1 MSVPASRTPEL
12 PPPPA
17 ERSRGLSAL
26 AWRRLRADRLG
37 LASLAVVGAFVLLM
51 AASALGL
58 VASDWA
64 RERAVSYAPP
74 WIVARDG
81 EAVAGAAGAAAAR
94 GERSDISAVDPLAP
108 YYREWEERASRIEV
122 TEERRLTS
130 LPFGADKWGRDVL
143 QKTVKGA
150 GTSIFVG
157 LAGALLATLIGTL
170 LGAVGGYFG
179 GRVGDAL
186 EWLYNVFTS
195 IPYILLILSFSAVL
209 RRGMDT
215 IVVVLA
221 LSGWTGIYRLVRA
234 EFVRHRVRDYVRAAE
249 ALGTSHARRMFVHI
263 LPNTS
268 HVILVQLSQHVVQFI
283 KAEVILSF
291 LGLGVPVDAV
301 SWGTMLNEAQTELV
315 TGKWWQLASAG
326 ASMAV
331 LVTAFGLLTDA
342 LRDAL
347 DPRLR

>member
-1 MSVPASRTPEL
+1 MSVPAPRPPE
-12 PPPPA
+12 PPPA
-17 ERSRGLSAL
+17 PPERSHRLSAL
-26 AWRRLRADRLG
+26 AWRRLRKDRVG
-37 LASLAVVGAFVLLM
+37 MVSLAVVGAFLLLM
-51 AASALGL
+51 AASALDL
-58 VASDWA
+58 VASDWS

-74 WIVARDG
+74 WL
-81 EAVAGAAGAAAAR
+81 VAGDGPAAAAPGAAAAR

-108 YYREWEERASRIEV
+108 YYREWDERAARIEV
-122 TEERRLTS
+122 TEVHRLTS
-130 LPFGADKWGRDVL
+130 LPLGADKWGRDVL
-143 QKTVKGA
+143 LKTVKGA
-150 GTSIFVG
+150 ETSILVG
-157 LAGALLATLIGTL
+157 LAGALLAVLVGTM
-170 LGAVGGYFG
+170 LGALAGYFG
-179 GRVGDAL
+179 GRVGDVL
-186 EWLYNVFTS
+186 EWVYNVFTS

-209 RRGMDT
+209 RRGVDT

-221 LSGWTGIYRLVRA
+221 LSGWTGVYRLMRA

-301 SWGTMLNEAQTELV
+301 SWGTMLSEAQSELV
-315 TGKWWQLASAG
+315 IGKWWQLASAG